1 MLDGQTILVPVSD
14 ESQVGEARRAM
25 AALTTRVGLD
35 PEGSGAA
42 SLVTTEAATNLVK
55 HGGGGEIL
63 LRGIEDGVEVI
74 ALDRGPGMADV
85 GASLRD
91 GYSTRGTQGNGLGAI
106 RRMATEFDIYS
117 APARGTAVLARIR
130 SRPAPRERVR
140 LETGAI
146 SLPKSGEAV
155 NGDAWLVQPTA
166 RGARILVVDGLGH
179 GPIASDAAQA
189 AVQAFRDAPG
199 ETVEAAVNTCH
210 LALRS
215 TRGAALAVTEVDVQ
229 TGVVR
234 FAGVG
239 NIAGS
244 IWNGTQSHHT
254 VSHNGTAGHGT
265 IRIREFSYPW
275 PQGALLV
282 LASDGLATRWTLE
295 SYPGLSARHP
305 SLVAAILYRDHCRQ
319 RDDVTVVVARE
330 PRA

>member
-1 MLDGQTILVPVSD
+1 
-14 ESQVGEARRAM
+14 
-25 AALTTRVGLD
+25 
-35 PEGSGAA
+35 
-42 SLVTTEAATNLVK
+42 VTTEAATNLVK

-63 LRGIEDGVEVI
+63 LRGLGDGVEVI
-74 ALDRGPGMADV
+74 ALDRGPGMTDV

-106 RRMATEFDIYS
+106 RRMATAFDIYS
-117 APARGTAVLARIR
+117 APGRGTAVLARIR
-130 SRPAPRERVR
+130 SRPPVPEPVR

-155 NGDAWLVQPTA
+155 NGDAWLVQPSA

-179 GPIASDAAQA
+179 GPIANDAAQA
-189 AVQAFRDAPG
+189 AVEAFRDAPG
-199 ETVEAAVNTCH
+199 ETVEAALETCH

-215 TRGAALAVTEVDVQ
+215 TRGAALAVTEVDVE
-229 TGVVR
+229 TAVVR

-244 IWNGTQSHHT
+244 IWNGTTSHHT

-265 IRIREFSYPW
+265 VRIREFSYPW
-275 PQGALLV
+275 PKGALLV

-295 SYPGLSARHP
+295 TYPGLSTRHP
-305 SLVAAILYRDHCRQ
+305 SLVAAILYRDHSRQ